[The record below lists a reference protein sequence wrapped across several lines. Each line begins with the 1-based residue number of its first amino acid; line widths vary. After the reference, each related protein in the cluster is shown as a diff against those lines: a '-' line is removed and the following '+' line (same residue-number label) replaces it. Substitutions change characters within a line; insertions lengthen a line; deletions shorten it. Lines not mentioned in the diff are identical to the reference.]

1 MNEAATLQ
9 MRLRLLLL
17 PVSQGQG
24 QGLSSRPTSS
34 QGQSQCLSQGQGI
47 GQEGQRSPTFSTYAS
62 RTLDKDD
69 LDDSQRMISS
79 NNIEHDHKK
88 AHTNKLNIDVNSITD
103 VRDKHT
109 VSTDVRDK
117 NTVSTTFIDFSGPA
131 SREKTVRIT
140 YDENDKKNIANK
152 IMRNEITA
160 QSIRSRELLLMI
172 NDILEVRTVRTFNM
186 FFMLGKIY
194 RGQFHK
200 SAFFGSLS
208 LLQSQ

>member
-17 PVSQGQG
+17 PQGQG
-24 QGLSSRPTSS
+24 QGLSSRPMSS
-34 QGQSQCLSQGQGI
+34 QGQSQSQGQSPGQGT
-47 GQEGQRSPTFSTYAS
+47 GQEGQRSPMFSTYAS

-69 LDDSQRMISS
+69 LDDSQRMVSS
-79 NNIEHDHKK
+79 NNIEHDHKN
-88 AHTNKLNIDVNSITD
+88 AHTNKLNIDVNISTD

-140 YDENDKKNIANK
+140 YDENEKKNIANK

-160 QSIRSRELLLMI
+160 QSIRSRELLLLI

-186 FFMLGKIY
+186 FI
-194 RGQFHK
+194 FHIVQN
-200 SAFFGSLS
+200 LP
-208 LLQSQ
+208 